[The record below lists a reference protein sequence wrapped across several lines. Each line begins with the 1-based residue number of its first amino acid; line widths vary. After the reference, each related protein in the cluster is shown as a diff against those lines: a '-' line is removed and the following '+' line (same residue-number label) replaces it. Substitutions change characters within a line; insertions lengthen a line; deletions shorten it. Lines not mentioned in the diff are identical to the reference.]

1 AMGPASSP
9 FPPYGLHGPA
19 VRLGMRLVKGLRRS
33 DADAISAAVR
43 THGPFDTVES
53 LFRHSRVPV
62 AALRCLA
69 HADAFGSMGLS
80 RQAALWHVRALRDE
94 SLPLFDDLDRLDR
107 AHGHAAVLDRD
118 DVALPPVS
126 PVHQVSRDYATV
138 GLSLKAHP

>member
-1 AMGPASSP
+1 RGHEAGESDEATERRSDKGLKAHGVRAMGPASSP

-53 LFRHSRVPV
+53 LFRRSRVPV

-69 HADAFGSMGLS
+69 HADAF
-80 RQAALWHVRALRDE
+80 
-94 SLPLFDDLDRLDR
+94 
-107 AHGHAAVLDRD
+107 
-118 DVALPPVS
+118 
-126 PVHQVSRDYATV
+126 
-138 GLSLKAHP
+138 